1 MNWLNLSNRYLN
13 LAHVAHAVPC
23 YSGACPETRKVYDVE
38 IFMVNGDTFTLRGA
52 DAEALLIA
60 LEEECK

>member
-1 MNWLNLSNRYLN
+1 MKWIKLSNRYLN
-13 LAHVAHAVPC
+13 LAHVASVFALP
-23 YSGACPETRKVYDVE
+23 T
-38 IFMVNGDTFTLRGA
+38 GDDGVTTCNVLANHEWFTLRGA

>member
-13 LAHVAHAVPC
+13 LAHVV
-23 YSGACPETRKVYDVE
+23 SVS
-38 IFMVNGDTFTLRGA
+38 VNSANSPYKPVATVATVDGTCFELRGD
-52 DAEALLIA
+52 DAETLLIA